1 MLSAPAI
8 GWAQDMQLQTSSA
21 VLAYGRVLDI
31 AGEARPCDN
40 VLFAEPALKQA
51 ERPRPAHGDALQDEG
66 LRRCALP
73 SQALK
78 DASAILK
85 ANAPKQRV
93 LYFVHDVG
101 GDDFARADHNLARA
115 ERVE

>member
-8 GWAQDMQLQTSSA
+8 VRAQDMQLQISSA

-31 AGEARPCDN
+31 AGEARSCDN
-40 VLFAEPALKQA
+40 PALKQT
-51 ERPRPAHGDALQDEG
+51 ERPRPAQGDVLQGEG

-73 SQALK
+73 PQASK

-101 GDDFARADHNLARA
+101 GDDVARAVHNPARA